1 MLYVNNFTYT
11 TIDAKAIE
19 QIRTVIFS
27 KLYFIMFISFIY
39 LFVYL
44 ITYTSYT
51 TKAIQQ
57 TLILIIIE

>member
-11 TIDAKAIE
+11 IIDIKITE
-19 QIRTVIFS
+19 HIRTVIFS
-27 KLYFIMFISFIY
+27 KLYFIMFNSFIY
-39 LFVYL
+39 LIVYL
-44 ITYTSYT
+44 ITNTSYT